1 MVFQETVAEPEVEE
15 EPPCLYCRNSFQV
28 KVGVSCG
35 VIGFFFFLSLG
46 YLVWSRNQ
54 MQEKALND
62 ALVVEEGKE
71 ETDNNE
77 LVGIAGTPD
86 RFRLSTV

>member
-1 MVFQETVAEPEVEE
+1 MVFQETVAPPEVKK
-15 EPPCLYCRNSFQV
+15 EPPCPYCRNAFQV
-28 KVGVSCG
+28 KVGVSCS

-54 MQEKALND
+54 RQEKALND
-62 ALVVEEGKE
+62 ALVAEEGKE
-71 ETDNNE
+71 ETDNDE

>member
-54 MQEKALND
+54 MQEKALNVV
-62 ALVVEEGKE
+62 LVAEVGKE
-71 ETDNNE
+71 ETEEN
-77 LVGIAGTPD
+77 VI
-86 RFRLSTV
+86 

>member
-35 VIGFFFFLSLG
+35 VIGFVFFLSLG

-54 MQEKALND
+54 MQEKALNVV
-62 ALVVEEGKE
+62 LVAEVGKE
-71 ETDNNE
+71 ETEEN
-77 LVGIAGTPD
+77 VI
-86 RFRLSTV
+86 